1 MAKVLG
7 IDLGT
12 TNSCMAVMEGGEPL
26 VLENSEGKRTTPSVV
41 AFAKN
46 GERLVGE
53 AAKRQAVTNPRNT
66 IYSVKRFIGRK
77 FEEVQEELKRVP
89 YKVVRAANGDAHIEV
104 EVEGKPKAFS
114 PPEISAMILAKL
126 KSDAE
131 VRLGETITQAV
142 ITVPAYFNDTQ
153 RQATKDAGKIAGLE
167 VLRIINEPTAA
178 SLAYGLDKKKDEKI
192 AVYDLGGGTFDISV
206 LEIGDGVFEVK
217 ATNGDTH
224 LGGDDWDNAI
234 IDWILAEFQKDQGID
249 LRKQAD
255 ALQRIKEEAEKSKIA
270 LSSSQ
275 QYEINLPFVT
285 GVFISSNFISVT
297 RNNSITWDLV
307 QLELREYIQE
317 FLNTDGRV
325 VYEDAP
331 AQALADANERA
342 SSHADAKG
350 PEDEKIIR
358 ILEEYIR
365 PAVEADGGH
374 IAFRSYDEGVVTV
387 SLRGSCS
394 GCPSSLVTLKQGIE
408 NLLKHEVPGVREV
421 VAEEL

>member
-1 MAKVLG
+1 MIETQKRPPVSVYAEMTPNPATMRFVSSRALVADG
-7 IDLGT
+7 RLLEFRT
-12 TNSCMAVMEGGEPL
+12 PEEP
-26 VLENSEGKRTTPSVV
+26 
-41 AFAKN
+41 
-46 GERLVGE
+46 VG
-53 AAKRQAVTNPRNT
+53 V
-66 IYSVKRFIGRK
+66 
-77 FEEVQEELKRVP
+77 
-89 YKVVRAANGDAHIEV
+89 
-104 EVEGKPKAFS
+104 S
-114 PPEISAMILAKL
+114 P
-126 KSDAE
+126 
-131 VRLGETITQAV
+131 
-142 ITVPAYFNDTQ
+142 
-153 RQATKDAGKIAGLE
+153 
-167 VLRIINEPTAA
+167 
-178 SLAYGLDKKKDEKI
+178 
-192 AVYDLGGGTFDISV
+192 
-206 LEIGDGVFEVK
+206 
-217 ATNGDTH
+217 
-224 LGGDDWDNAI
+224 
-234 IDWILAEFQKDQGID
+234 LAEKVF
-249 LRKQAD
+249 
-255 ALQRIKEEAEKSKIA
+255 
-270 LSSSQ
+270 
-275 QYEINLPFVT
+275 NLPFVT

-297 RNNSITWDLV
+297 RTSCMTWDLV

-365 PAVEADGGH
+365 PAVEGDGGH

>member
-1 MAKVLG
+1 M
-7 IDLGT
+7 
-12 TNSCMAVMEGGEPL
+12 SEP
-26 VLENSEGKRTTPSVV
+26 
-41 AFAKN
+41 
-46 GERLVGE
+46 
-53 AAKRQAVTNPRNT
+53 
-66 IYSVKRFIGRK
+66 VKRPPVSVYAESTPNPSTMRFVSSRLLVQDGRLLE
-77 FEEVQEELKRVP
+77 FRTPEETTAV
-89 YKVVRAANGDAHIEV
+89 
-104 EVEGKPKAFS
+104 S
-114 PPEISAMILAKL
+114 P
-126 KSDAE
+126 
-131 VRLGETITQAV
+131 
-142 ITVPAYFNDTQ
+142 
-153 RQATKDAGKIAGLE
+153 
-167 VLRIINEPTAA
+167 
-178 SLAYGLDKKKDEKI
+178 
-192 AVYDLGGGTFDISV
+192 
-206 LEIGDGVFEVK
+206 
-217 ATNGDTH
+217 
-224 LGGDDWDNAI
+224 
-234 IDWILAEFQKDQGID
+234 LAEHVF
-249 LRKQAD
+249 
-255 ALQRIKEEAEKSKIA
+255 
-270 LSSSQ
+270 
-275 QYEINLPFVT
+275 NLPFVT

-297 RNNSITWDLV
+297 RNSSITWDLV

-365 PAVEADGGH
+365 PAVEGDGGN

>member
-1 MAKVLG
+1 M
-7 IDLGT
+7 
-12 TNSCMAVMEGGEPL
+12 SEP
-26 VLENSEGKRTTPSVV
+26 
-41 AFAKN
+41 
-46 GERLVGE
+46 
-53 AAKRQAVTNPRNT
+53 
-66 IYSVKRFIGRK
+66 VKRPPVSVYAESTPNPSTMRFVSSRLLVQDGRLLE
-77 FEEVQEELKRVP
+77 FRTPAETSAV
-89 YKVVRAANGDAHIEV
+89 
-104 EVEGKPKAFS
+104 S
-114 PPEISAMILAKL
+114 P
-126 KSDAE
+126 
-131 VRLGETITQAV
+131 
-142 ITVPAYFNDTQ
+142 
-153 RQATKDAGKIAGLE
+153 
-167 VLRIINEPTAA
+167 
-178 SLAYGLDKKKDEKI
+178 
-192 AVYDLGGGTFDISV
+192 
-206 LEIGDGVFEVK
+206 
-217 ATNGDTH
+217 
-224 LGGDDWDNAI
+224 
-234 IDWILAEFQKDQGID
+234 LAEHVF
-249 LRKQAD
+249 
-255 ALQRIKEEAEKSKIA
+255 
-270 LSSSQ
+270 
-275 QYEINLPFVT
+275 NLPFVT